1 MWNNKVKKYQKSIII
16 IFKKYW
22 QYIKIVV
29 ISLIEGGRKM
39 IHIKIDE
46 HLKQELESEAKLKGL
61 SLNAYIRMLLIERK
75 K

>member
-1 MWNNKVKKYQKSIII
+1 
-16 IFKKYW
+16 
-22 QYIKIVV
+22 
-29 ISLIEGGRKM
+29 M

-46 HLKQELESEAKLKGL
+46 MLKQELKCEAESRGL